1 MDRQRK
7 GSDMPKGRT
16 EGRTEENAVAALE
29 EVLPGARPLEAVVDT
44 DVRPVPL
51 ADARDVADHPVRVQ
65 IAARHPH
72 ITATNHQSVYAV
84 SGRRER
90 RAHNVVSTGIVI
102 VASSGSFTM
111 LNIGMSGWYSGC
123 RTSRPV
129 SHARVPS

>member
-7 GSDMPKGRT
+7 GSIMPKRRT

-65 IAARHPH
+65 IAAHPH
-72 ITATNHQSVYAV
+72 ITATNHQSVYAG

-102 VASSGSFTM
+102 VASNGSFTM